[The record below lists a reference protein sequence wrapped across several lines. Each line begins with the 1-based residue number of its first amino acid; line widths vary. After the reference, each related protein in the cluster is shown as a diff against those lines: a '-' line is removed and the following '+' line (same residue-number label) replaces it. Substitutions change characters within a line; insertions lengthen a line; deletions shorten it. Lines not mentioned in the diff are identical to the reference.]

1 MLNNF
6 IQLKEKISFK
16 LSNPIEME
24 KFKRRLINDFIS
36 KFSKRAYQYSLR
48 AQLITLYYSI
58 TKILESFPNT
68 RENHFVFGDPNER
81 RIAANIKEATSNPNN
96 PNPVVIPDEYLDEL
110 VPDPHKFK
118 KRPRK
123 LLSEDGSKVLNIW
136 FIPHY
141 LDLVVLFKKQPDD
154 VSLKALKDSVRI
166 ISALNDILNL
176 IYTNACLTSG
186 SNTSTKTKKRVD
198 FSSWENTGG
207 IGSELNEIQHELN
220 SLDDPC
226 DPDQVSKLLEA
237 KRNTLILQYECAI
250 RYIYYMILA

>member
-1 MLNNF
+1 M
-6 IQLKEKISFK
+6 
-16 LSNPIEME
+16 
-24 KFKRRLINDFIS
+24 
-36 KFSKRAYQYSLR
+36 
-48 AQLITLYYSI
+48 
-58 TKILESFPNT
+58 
-68 RENHFVFGDPNER
+68 
-81 RIAANIKEATSNPNN
+81 
-96 PNPVVIPDEYLDEL
+96 
-110 VPDPHKFK
+110 
-118 KRPRK
+118 
-123 LLSEDGSKVLNIW
+123 
-136 FIPHY
+136 
-141 LDLVVLFKKQPDD
+141 VLFKKQPDD

-186 SNTSTKTKKRVD
+186 SNTSLKTKKRVD

-250 RYIYYMILA
+250 RHSVREVFVINGSYSAFKVCFGYLKFEHY